1 MQAAAQSVK
10 CPMGRVVARSLMM
23 AKLFQLKAPNKLFTT
38 YGGKEWEGEREKARM
53 LLVQHLL
60 SPTPP
65 LLPGDFIRNSAGCWG
80 NALIGHYIANHAIST
95 HKSGHTNVHL
105 RLKFPI
111 LTGLVHVRMLVCESE
126 SKRMD

>member
-1 MQAAAQSVK
+1 
-10 CPMGRVVARSLMM
+10 MGKS
-23 AKLFQLKAPNKLFTT
+23 
-38 YGGKEWEGEREKARM
+38 GGERE
-53 LLVQHLL
+53 HLL

-111 LTGLVHVRMLVCESE
+111 LTGLVHVRMLGCASE
-126 SKRMD
+126 SKRMDYIFCVLFSLDVDTSPRVGAAESRL